1 LSKDIRFLFQPNDA
15 ILDPNSKAN
24 AENIQTIKK
33 LLQVSPGSF
42 VLLRGHADNTKVEEF
57 RRTGGEALVR
67 TKALEAVKLSKDR
80 AAEIRRIL
88 IEVEK
93 IDEKR
98 LETIGR
104 GWEEPAGT
112 DMDKNRRVEVY
123 WYTLE

>member
-1 LSKDIRFLFQPNDA
+1 M
-15 ILDPNSKAN
+15 
-24 AENIQTIKK
+24 
-33 LLQVSPGSF
+33 
-42 VLLRGHADNTKVEEF
+42 
-57 RRTGGEALVR
+57 
-67 TKALEAVKLSKDR
+67 KLSKDR